1 MISLNSK
8 IETGHRDIVHDAQV
22 NYYGTRLATCSSD
35 HLVKIFEIKP
45 NGQSFLMAELV
56 GHDGPVW
63 QVNWAH
69 PDFDNVLASCSH
81 DRKAIVWREVN
92 GKWQKTYEYNQHD
105 ASVNSICWAPKEYGL
120 VFACGSTDCAISISE
135 WCGDVWK
142 PIKIAK
148 AHEEGCNAVSWA
160 PAKRTR
166 SLVDTEVRIDPKRIV
181 SGGNDR
187 LVKIWK
193 EESPDSWA
201 LECELEGHEDWVRD
215 VAWAPNESMA
225 MSTIASCGIDGRV
238 FIWRCTDL
246 ERKRWTSRLLRK
258 YDEVLWHVSWS
269 LCATVLA
276 VSGSDNKVY
285 LFQERLPNQWI
296 QISSAASEGA
306 GAHGGHDD
314 GENREK

>member
-193 EESPDSWA
+193 EESPDNWVI
-201 LECELEGHEDWVRD
+201 EVELEGHEDWVRD
-215 VAWAPNESMA
+215 VAWAPSESLA

-246 ERKRWTSRLLRK
+246 AQKRWTSRLLRK

-306 GAHGGHDD
+306 GAPGGHDES
-314 GENREK
+314 ENREK